1 MPPSFGQGA
10 RSTKTPTLVTSPPP
24 PLSTTHLSDGLI
36 FERYISP
43 SVSEI
48 PEAILKSHTLILRKG
63 SPTLLEW
70 RTAGRERYRELPAGS
85 SSLLPAGLLE
95 AARITRSLPGTATFL
110 RIDPLLFER
119 GIADIARRGRIE
131 LIRHTQLDDPQ
142 ICRLLTT
149 LDIHLQDGS
158 PAGSLFSESIALA
171 ISAHIAERYGAI
183 SQKLRQHHGG
193 LSPSRLNKV
202 LEYIQT
208 NLGDELQLTTLA
220 EVADTN
226 LYHFARAFK
235 QSVGES
241 PHQYVLRQRIEQAKQ
256 LLRNPQVS
264 IIEASARTGFVDQ
277 SHFSK
282 VFRRLVGAA
291 PSVYRQNA

>member
-1 MPPSFGQGA
+1 MPPHGPA
-10 RSTKTPTLVTSPPP
+10 AKTPRAPSTGTPTSA
-24 PLSTTHLSDGLI
+24 PLSTTRLGNGLI

-43 SVSEI
+43 SVGEI

-70 RTAGRERYRELPAGS
+70 RIAGRERFQVLPPGS

-95 AARITRSLPGTATFL
+95 ATRVTRDLPGTATFL
-110 RIDPLLFER
+110 RIDSSLFER
-119 GIADIARRGRIE
+119 SVADVTKRGKIE
-131 LIRHTQLDDPQ
+131 LVRHTQLDDPQ

-149 LDIHLQDGS
+149 LDTHLQDGS
-158 PAGSLFSESIALA
+158 PGGSLFSESIAIA
-171 ISAHIAERYGAI
+171 ISAHIAERYGTI
-183 SQKLRQHHGG
+183 SQQLERHRGG
-193 LSPSRLNKV
+193 LSRSRLNKV
-202 LEYIQT
+202 LDYIQA
-208 NLGDELQLTTLA
+208 NLSDELQLGTLA

-235 QSVGES
+235 QSMGES
-241 PHQYVLRQRIEQAKQ
+241 PHQYVLRQRIEKAKH

-264 IIEASARTGFVDQ
+264 IIEASTLTGFVDQ

-291 PSVYRQNA
+291 PSQYRHSA